1 MTTQETTT
9 QTTETTATPVIFF
22 GKDFTTIEG
31 KTTKTNANVLKETL
45 GQFALKVNNTK
56 MEDKIKVEGDT
67 IEEIQAK
74 LAELLQQKQNAART
88 ADQITLATATIP
100 DLLKHKS
107 EELGSFLFEL
117 LEEVAVQ
124 LKSTGSTGTKTT
136 RANYTAP
143 AKTLYAFK
151 VEGVNEG
158 KPFFSMNTGAL
169 SKQLVELTEKIEA
182 AGLTADYQ
190 EKVIAGP
197 KKDQM
202 GWSKKKLFEG
212 FAVKVDLTNEELIS
226 KFDGKIGGVTVEAL
240 GDKMPKLETKKVGK
254 KK

>member
-9 QTTETTATPVIFF
+9 QTTETTATPVVFF

-88 ADQITLATATIP
+88 ADQITLATATIT
-100 DLLKHKS
+100 DILKHKS
-107 EELGSFLFEL
+107 DELGSFLFEL
-117 LEEVAVQ
+117 LEEVATQ
-124 LKSTGSTGTKTT
+124 LSASGGTGTKAK
-136 RANYTAP
+136 RANYNAP
-143 AKTLYAFK
+143 DKVLYAFQ
-151 VEGVNEG
+151 VEGINDG
-158 KPFFSMNTGAL
+158 KPFFAMFGGAL
-169 SKQLVELTEKIEA
+169 TKKQAELTKKIED
-182 AGLTADYQ
+182 AGLAADFQ
-190 EKVIAGP
+190 
-197 KKDQM
+197 KKIEVGKKKGEM
-202 GWSKKKLFEG
+202 GWDKAKLYAAFG
-212 FAVKVDLTNEELIS
+212 VKVNITDAEIKSL
-226 KFDGKIGGVTVEAL
+226 FDGKYENVTIEKL